1 VRAAAERHDRV
12 NTDDEER
19 TMSFEETMGT
29 VSSMISATQ
38 SLAAIGAELSLKVS
52 GAQVDPSVLA
62 ALKAVSA
69 AAGLPD
75 LDALAPEQQG
85 MLSSIIRVMI
95 RQADDLVS
103 EPGRAPGWSTD
114 DQVLTEGF
122 GRASMGVPPM
132 ILAGAPELADV
143 TSFLDVGTGI
153 GLLAVAATNVWPSA
167 NVVGIDASDKVLE
180 RARANVAGAGRD
192 DRITLRHQRVS
203 ALDDVETYDC
213 AWVPTFFVSADEL
226 TAGVGRIPTALRPG
240 GWIVLGRNE
249 PGPNPVAQATTAVTT
264 ARNGGTDLDVKAATE
279 LLETTG
285 FTAIRALDRTPA
297 PIGFVIGQK
306 PG

>member
-1 VRAAAERHDRV
+1 
-12 NTDDEER
+12 
-19 TMSFEETMGT
+19 MSFEETMGT
-29 VSSMISATQ
+29 VSGMISATQ

-52 GAQVDPSVLA
+52 GAPVDPTVLA

-75 LDALAPEQQG
+75 LDSLAPEQQG

-103 EPGRAPGWSTD
+103 EPARAPGWSTAD
-114 DQVLTEGF
+114 PVLTEGY
-122 GRASMGVPPM
+122 GRASMGVLPM
-132 ILAGAPELADV
+132 ILAGAPELAEV
-143 TSFLDVGTGI
+143 TSFLDVGTGV
-153 GLLAVAATNVWPSA
+153 GLLAVAATNVWPNA
-167 NVVGIDASDKVLE
+167 AVVGIDASDKVLE
-180 RARANVAGAGRD
+180 RARANVGGAKRD

-203 ALDDVETYDC
+203 ELDDVEAFDC
-213 AWVPTFFVSADEL
+213 AWVPTFFVGADEL
-226 TAGVGRIPTALRPG
+226 TAGVERILHALRSG

-264 ARNGGTDLDVKAATE
+264 ARNGGTDLDVKAATD
-279 LLETTG
+279 LLEAAG
-285 FTAIRALDRTPA
+285 FTAVRALDGSPA